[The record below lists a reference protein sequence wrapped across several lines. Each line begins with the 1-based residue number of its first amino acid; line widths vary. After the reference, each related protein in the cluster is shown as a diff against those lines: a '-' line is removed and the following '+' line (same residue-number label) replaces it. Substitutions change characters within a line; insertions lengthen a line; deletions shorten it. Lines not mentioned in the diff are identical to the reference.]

1 MRKRKISNE
10 DEGDSTGSEMEVDG
24 EEKME
29 YTEESETED
38 DDEDLNEEEGIP
50 ASRTR
55 DENPFLDSFYGL
67 SSEDPKERSQA
78 AQTMLHQCLLGPNAN
93 TKDASYALR
102 RLLNGLCSGRAAAR
116 QGNASALGSFLKLA
130 FDLEKIESIQI
141 EMDGENPPT
150 QTALSFV
157 RKRLLVSTDPDQIS
171 GKRKGSEERDYQF
184 GRLFGILG
192 VVRSNVLLPDDD
204 SDLSEIIDVVSA
216 LLSDLAELFWLKKW
230 MREPAAHGMAT
241 LLSLFYEGRS
251 KEACTKVLDHVVS
264 QVVIPKILTRGS
276 TGKEIESDHKALLES
291 FCAEQIGIACF
302 IQSQVDSHHQ
312 QLPFPMNKP
321 TLSVETVP
329 LVSTALAETSNVAQ
343 PRTHF
348 VWDAMWCYLFETSG
362 NSKDESKPSQKLLR
376 TKCAM
381 GDDSALD
388 LIELILE
395 SVVMKKLLG
404 IDSEKGGSASKA
416 THERRSLALC
426 FVKNL
431 SGVPFMSSLSGP
443 IQLFLDHDAIEN
455 VLLTSGIVRPLFLDV
470 ICAGKQNNKQSSH
483 LLKPLALE
491 VLSAMSTAVV
501 DEDTP
506 SESKNDRRLA
516 CARALLKAEV
526 RFDARTKTS
535 TIADLLG
542 LTDTMSEGSK
552 DELFSFWDQYLSFL
566 EAQFLIKCSQIDEST
581 AEATGYIE
589 LMYSA
594 AKRII
599 RMKAENEGD
608 ASALKEYK
616 DSSARKIL
624 GFFMASAFFDCSNM
638 EGIKKKKGKKK
649 AAARHQILDSAKLVK
664 EATIPYAVRSTISAR
679 FFSLVSDFVQHE
691 THQKMDGN
699 QGKVEK
705 DSMALSFLSSICK
718 SWKTLESSGAETHV
732 GTAESEEYNSPTEN
746 VDVVLGELEKSIAAL
761 TALLEKDPDSS
772 LVEAKKRCCTGVAV
786 LAHTLYL
793 HRLSCGKGEVD
804 NDNPDADEEDDEEE
818 ICNALEG
825 LKDVTEDFLGDI
837 DDDTNP
843 LLGLTELCAN
853 ILSSPLGSG
862 DIGRGAS
869 PKLVR
874 EAVKFAWLGG
884 LRLSSVLASEDR
896 TFLDNEVIDTLMDA
910 IGASSTE
917 SKKDK
922 MDEDGEDDESD
933 SEDEDEDSESD
944 DGNVFS
950 KASNLLDDSEHM
962 EMDSPKGEIGEDEES
977 DVEVDHEK
985 LQSMLAEDSDASVG
999 SDVLEHHEGA
1009 DAALAQLIKLKQDAR
1024 KAGQLAR
1031 EKIEISN
1038 QLRCTFLIEL
1048 LLGRP
1053 DGWNRLFRSD
1063 IVLRLVLPMLKHRK
1077 KTEKSLE
1084 KSNEK
1089 SNENRSKSGHGE
1101 KKALLDRLTS
1111 LLKLKICKLK
1121 LSSMPIESSI
1131 DVESAS
1137 KLVEDILTEL
1147 RHTTS
1152 KEHVSCCSS
1161 AIVFVLRTIQ
1171 NVPDS
1176 VSAGS
1181 ALVAAV
1187 NEWSTKRTTRLGSAL
1202 FDHLI
1207 EHMPR

>member
-1 MRKRKISNE
+1 
-10 DEGDSTGSEMEVDG
+10 
-24 EEKME
+24 
-29 YTEESETED
+29 
-38 DDEDLNEEEGIP
+38 
-50 ASRTR
+50 
-55 DENPFLDSFYGL
+55 
-67 SSEDPKERSQA
+67 
-78 AQTMLHQCLLGPNAN
+78 
-93 TKDASYALR
+93 
-102 RLLNGLCSGRAAAR
+102 
-116 QGNASALGSFLKLA
+116 
-130 FDLEKIESIQI
+130 
-141 EMDGENPPT
+141 
-150 QTALSFV
+150 
-157 RKRLLVSTDPDQIS
+157 
-171 GKRKGSEERDYQF
+171 
-184 GRLFGILG
+184 
-192 VVRSNVLLPDDD
+192 
-204 SDLSEIIDVVSA
+204 
-216 LLSDLAELFWLKKW
+216 
-230 MREPAAHGMAT
+230 
-241 LLSLFYEGRS
+241 
-251 KEACTKVLDHVVS
+251 
-264 QVVIPKILTRGS
+264 
-276 TGKEIESDHKALLES
+276 
-291 FCAEQIGIACF
+291 
-302 IQSQVDSHHQ
+302 
-312 QLPFPMNKP
+312 LPFPMNKP

-362 NSKDESKPSQKLLR
+362 NSKSKSKPSQKLLR
-376 TKCAM
+376 TKCAA

-388 LIELILE
+388 IIELILE

-443 IQLFLDHDAIEN
+443 IQLFLNHDAIEN
-455 VLLTSGIVRPLFLDV
+455 VLLTTGIVRRLFLDV

-535 TIADLLG
+535 TIGDLLG

-552 DELFSFWDQYLSFL
+552 DELFSFWDQYLNFL

-608 ASALKEYK
+608 ASALKEYQ
-616 DSSARKIL
+616 DSSTRKIL

-649 AAARHQILDSAKLVK
+649 AAARPQILDSAKLVK

-679 FFSLVSDFVQHE
+679 FFSLVSDFVHHE

-705 DSMALSFLSSICK
+705 DSMALSFLSSLCK

-732 GTAESEEYNSPTEN
+732 GKPESEEDNSPTEN
-746 VDVVLGELEKSIAAL
+746 VYVVLGELEKSIAAL
-761 TALLEKDPDSS
+761 DKDPDSP

-804 NDNPDADEEDDEEE
+804 NDNPDADEEEDEEE

-896 TFLDNEVIDTLMDA
+896 TFLDNEVIDTLLDA

-917 SKKDK
+917 SKEDK
-922 MDEDGEDDESD
+922 MDEDGEDDASD

-944 DGNVFS
+944 EGTVFS
-950 KASNLLDDSEHM
+950 KATNLVDDSEHM
-962 EMDSPKGEIGEDEES
+962 EMDSPKSKIGEDEES

-1009 DAALAQLIKLKQDAR
+1009 DAALAQLLKLKQDAK
-1024 KAGQLAR
+1024 KASRIAR
-1031 EKIEISN
+1031 EKIEISS

-1053 DGWNRLFRSD
+1053 DAWNRLFRSD
-1063 IVLRLVLPMLKHRK
+1063 ILLRLVLPMLKHRK

-1084 KSNEK
+1084 KLDES
-1089 SNENRSKSGHGE
+1089 RSKSGHGE

-1131 DVESAS
+1131 DVEPAS

-1147 RHTTS
+1147 RSTTS
-1152 KEHVSCCSS
+1152 KEHASCCSS
-1161 AIVFVLRTIQ
+1161 AIVLVLRTIQ

-1181 ALVAAV
+1181 ALVPAV
-1187 NEWSTKRTTRLGSAL
+1187 NEWSTKRTTRLGSGL